1 MEFKEINEEKD
12 QVIEFL
18 KQKVKDFKILSQEND
33 KNSAILA
40 KLFDGGIINED
51 GEMVNQHADEEDM

>member
-1 MEFKEINEEKD
+1 M
-12 QVIEFL
+12 
-18 KQKVKDFKILSQEND
+18 KDFEILSNEKD

-40 KLFDGGIINED
+40 KFFDGGIINED